1 MFERITRFMREY
13 VLTLS
18 IVTLVIGLFL
28 LITGALWV
36 FLKID
41 ALQFIHDVREW
52 NDYVLIIGLIIVAF
66 GLWYLYSYLTKRK
79 FVLTELK
86 TNKRSEFLKKH
97 RELKDTVKR
106 LPSKYKTMLE
116 EKEETL
122 HIR

>member
-1 MFERITRFMREY
+1 MREY